1 MVPDGW
7 HKIDLHHLAE
17 VRTGL
22 AKGKKNISD
31 PVSQPYLRVA
41 NVQDGHFDLTDI
53 KSITVNRKD
62 IDRYKVLP
70 DDVLLTEGG
79 DFDKLGRGHVWTGEI
94 RDCLHQ
100 NHIFVVRCDST
111 RLLPRFFAYQTASPH
126 GRSYFLGCSKQT
138 TNLASINST
147 QLREFPVLLP
157 DLAEQLRIVSVV
169 ETWDRAIEQTQKL
182 IDAKLRLKRGLM
194 QQLLTGKLR
203 FEEFRR
209 SSWKEYRI
217 GDLLEEVKRP
227 ITFDD
232 TERYDLISVRRRSGG
247 LFHRG
252 ALHGH
257 QIETKNLSIAK
268 SGDFLISRM
277 QVVHGASGLTTP
289 EFDGMNISGSY
300 TALVT
305 RDPNV
310 IRIEFFD
317 LLSRTPQL
325 YRLAYLASWG
335 VHIEK
340 MTFSLPLYLKSK
352 IRIPSNVAEQDKI
365 VGLIRAASD
374 EIKKLEESQRLLKEQ
389 KRGLM
394 QVLLTGKVRVK
405 TPPSPAAV
413 DHLPDVRKMVG
424 AGTNSRRK
432 AKK

>member
-1 MVPDGW
+1 MPKSSLSKAILTSSLPKGWKLTRFGDLVQIGEGLVQPTESPYIDQLHIGPDNMRSGEEGVMSPKTARELALKSGKYAFDSNAILYS
-7 HKIDLHHLAE
+7 KIRPNLNKLCCPGFAGICSADVYPLWPNGGLVDKSYLAQ
-17 VRTGL
+17 VMRH
-22 AKGKKNISD
+22 
-31 PVSQPYLRVA
+31 PVFVEQAVA
-41 NVQDGHFDLTDI
+41 VSARSGFPKI
-53 KSITVNRKD
+53 NR
-62 IDRYKVLP
+62 
-70 DDVLLTEGG
+70 
-79 DFDKLGRGHVWTGEI
+79 
-94 RDCLHQ
+94 
-100 NHIFVVRCDST
+100 
-111 RLLPRFFAYQTASPH
+111 
-126 GRSYFLGCSKQT
+126 
-138 TNLASINST
+138 
-147 QLREFPVLLP
+147 P
-157 DLAEQLRIVSVV
+157 DLFRIRIPLPPLSEQSAIVNFLS
-169 ETWDRAIEQTQKL
+169 TWDRAIEQTQKL

-232 TERYDLISVRRRSGG
+232 SERYDLISVRRRSGG

-268 SGDFLISRM
+268 AGDFLISRM

-289 EFDGMNISGSY
+289 EFDGMKISGSY

-305 RDPNV
+305 KDPNV

-352 IRIPSNVAEQDKI
+352 IRIPSDVAEQDKI
-365 VGLIRAASD
+365 VGIIRAASD
-374 EIKKLEESQRLLKEQ
+374 EIKKLEESQRLFKVQ

-405 TPPSPAAV
+405 V
-413 DHLPDVRKMVG
+413 DSAEVQN
-424 AGTNSRRK
+424 A
-432 AKK
+432 

>member
-126 GRSYFLGCSKQT
+126 GRAYFLGCSKQT

-157 DLAEQLRIVSVV
+157 DLAEQLRIVLVL

-182 IDAKLRLKRGLM
+182 IDAKLQLKRGLM
-194 QQLLTGKLR
+194 QQLMTGKTR
-203 FEEFRR
+203 FAAFKRAQR
-209 SSWKEYRI
+209 AEYHL
-217 GDLLEEVKRP
+217 GDL
-227 ITFDD
+227 F
-232 TERYDLISVRRRSGG
+232 TERVEIDGDHLPLLSITSDKGIVLRDDLAKKDTSPEDKGKYKRILPGDIGYNTMRMWQGVSALSSIEGIVSPAYTVVTPGREITGDFAAYLFKLPETIH
-247 LFHRG
+247 LFHRYSQG
-252 ALHGH
+252 LVND
-257 QIETKNLSIAK
+257 TLNLKFPLFAK
-268 SGDFLISRM
+268 V
-277 QVVHGASGLTTP
+277 QVT
-289 EFDGMNISGSY
+289 
-300 TALVT
+300 
-305 RDPNV
+305 
-310 IRIEFFD
+310 
-317 LLSRTPQL
+317 
-325 YRLAYLASWG
+325 
-335 VHIEK
+335 
-340 MTFSLPLYLKSK
+340 
-352 IRIPSNVAEQDKI
+352 IPIIAEQKKI
-365 VGLIRAASD
+365 VSCLKAID
-374 EIKKLEESQRLLKEQ
+374 TEIEVCRKLLANYQHQ

-405 TPPSPAAV
+405 TPSAPAAV
-413 DHLPDVRKMVG
+413 DYLPDVRKMVSVG
-424 AGTNSRRK
+424 ANSRRR